1 MIAITA
7 DLAHELCVQNP
18 PFGRALEALT
28 AILAQYGQ
36 ARMAAWARAA
46 DDDATRIVA
55 VMFENTTLALALL
68 RDLDRAHRSGN
79 PRARANGG
87 LWANTFSKSAVMFVP
102 FRGLEPMA
110 KCFLKKLAPPML
122 HGAQKVPA
130 TRR

>member
-36 ARMAAWARAA
+36 ALMAAWARTA
-46 DDDATRIVA
+46 DDDATRICA
-55 VMFENTTLALALL
+55 VLFENTALAVALL

-79 PRARANGG
+79 PTRVAKVRRRLNRVLDTIEAR
-87 LWANTFSKSAVMFVP
+87 
-102 FRGLEPMA
+102 E
-110 KCFLKKLAPPML
+110 
-122 HGAQKVPA
+122 H
-130 TRR
+130 